1 MITTEHE
8 LREAVATAGTL
19 LQDISDYAN
28 ANPQSPH
35 NVQVRFPRAFLRTN
49 YEARQSFAFVDDKTL
64 RSNISYAI
72 MAHDVL
78 RWLIQRSDLSGQ
90 AKEMVIKE
98 GVCLIASICESL
110 TIIRNERGLGR
121 NGGYEK
127 RARRLNELKIITDA
141 GLADLL
147 WLWKKR
153 SNEHLFLVEI
163 REFSHYRMDDWTR
176 SLRAYRALKV
186 GLARRHAEKN

>member
-1 MITTEHE
+1 MALVKAFLLRQFSRMITTEHE

-35 NVQVRFPRAFLRTN
+35 NVQVRFPRGFLRTN

-78 RWLIQRSDLSGQ
+78 RWLIQRTDLSGQ
-90 AKEMVIKE
+90 AKCPLLFMMLCKQPFHIVFKSSAFVAQTYD
-98 GVCLIASICESL
+98 GVYPSD
-110 TIIRNERGLGR
+110 
-121 NGGYEK
+121 
-127 RARRLNELKIITDA
+127 RRLKGA
-141 GLADLL
+141 
-147 WLWKKR
+147 
-153 SNEHLFLVEI
+153 F
-163 REFSHYRMDDWTR
+163 
-176 SLRAYRALKV
+176 
-186 GLARRHAEKN
+186 AEKLA

>member
-8 LREAVATAGTL
+8 LGEAVATAGAL

-28 ANPQSPH
+28 AHPQNLH
-35 NVQVRFPRAFLRTN
+35 NVRVRFPRGFLRTN
-49 YEARQSFAFVDDKTL
+49 YEARQSFAFVEDQTL

-78 RWLIQRSDLSGQ
+78 RWLIQRTDLSGQ

-121 NGGYEK
+121 NGGYE
-127 RARRLNELKIITDA
+127 RRVRRLNELKIIDDA

-163 REFSHYRMDDWTR
+163 KEFSHYRMDDWLR
-176 SLRAYRALKV
+176 SLRAYRALKG
-186 GLARRHAEKN
+186 GLAQWHVKKS